1 MKTIVFAGQKGGI
14 GKSTIA
20 CNIAVKAVKS
30 DKNTLIVDGD
40 PQGSSMG
47 FRAIRETEDL
57 KAVSITQ
64 PKIHQDVEAFSNFD
78 LVIVDAGGRDNT
90 LLRSAIMAAA
100 NGILVIPVL
109 PSAYDIWATEDTF
122 KILSEARIYKPIKA
136 YAVFNRTILNTKVA
150 KEAQEE
156 LNKLMV
162 KYNIDFLNTVLYN
175 RVDYSQS
182 IGEGQGVI
190 EYNPEGKAAEEINA
204 LYNEIANI
212 MEL

>member
-20 CNIAVKAVKS
+20 CNIAIKAIKS
-30 DKNTLIVDGD
+30 GKSTLIVDGD

-64 PKIHQDVEAFSNFD
+64 PKIHQDIEAFDNFD
-78 LVIVDAGGRDNT
+78 LVVIDAGGRDNT

-100 NGILVIPVL
+100 SGILIIPVL

-122 KILSEARIYKPIKA
+122 KILSEARVYKPIKA
-136 YAVFNRTILNTKVA
+136 YAVFNRTIQNTKVA

-156 LNKLMV
+156 LNKLLD
-162 KYNIDFLNTVLYN
+162 KYDIEFLNTVLYN

-182 IGEGQGVI
+182 IGEGLGVI
-190 EYNPEGKAAEEINA
+190 EYKSDGKAAEEINN
-204 LYNEIANI
+204 LYDEIANI
-212 MEL
+212 IEF

>member
-20 CNIAVKAVKS
+20 CNIAVKAIKS
-30 DKNTLIVDGD
+30 GKNTLVVDGD

-64 PKIHQDVEAFSNFD
+64 PTIHQDIEAFNNFD

-100 NGILVIPVL
+100 NGILIIPVL

-122 KILSEARIYKPIKA
+122 KILSEARVYKQIKA
-136 YAVFNRTILNTKVA
+136 YAVFNRTIQNTKVA
-150 KEAQEE
+150 KEAHEE
-156 LNKLMV
+156 LNKLLT
-162 KYNIDFLNTVLYN
+162 KYDIESLNTILYN

-190 EYNPEGKAAEEINA
+190 EYKPDGKAAEEINE

-212 MEL
+212 MEF